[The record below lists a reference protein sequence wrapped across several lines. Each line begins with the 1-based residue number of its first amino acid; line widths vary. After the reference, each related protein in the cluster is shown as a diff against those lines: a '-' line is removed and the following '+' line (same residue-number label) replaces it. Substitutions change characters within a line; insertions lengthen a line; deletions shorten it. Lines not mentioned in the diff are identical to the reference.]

1 MNRLEHLSL
10 FSNAV
15 LTPQFNCD
23 LSEIN
28 HKVGVANYHCSGR
41 LTRAEKSFR
50 INWCKAQKKLI
61 GEFGAV
67 LDFNFGEKK

>member
-1 MNRLEHLSL
+1 MSRLEHLSL

-23 LSEIN
+23 LREIN
-28 HKVGVANYHCSGR
+28 HKVGDADYHCSGK

-50 INWCKAQKKLI
+50 VNWCKAQKKLI

-67 LDFNFGEKK
+67 LEF